1 MKLLLITGIFPPD
14 IGGPATYVPQIAKGL
29 MQRGHEVRVL
39 TTSEPEN
46 LSHDEREYPFPVV
59 RMNRRVPLWRRP
71 WEYIQQIRH
80 YGADV
85 DVIYANGIFWETA
98 VANWGL
104 HKPLVMKVVGDPAWE
119 RATNRGWV
127 QDNFEEFQQHRY
139 NLKVE
144 TLKWMRSWS
153 VRQADRIIV
162 PSCYLARWVAG
173 WGVDK
178 DRISV
183 IYNAVKQFP
192 EIHPGNLPLTTPIKV
207 VTVGRL
213 VPWKQVD
220 KIVEAIA
227 PLKQVGLVVI
237 GDGPERGGL
246 ERLVENLEM
255 GDRVYFAGQR
265 SQTEMLGFMAASD
278 LFVLYS
284 TYEGLP
290 HVVLEAMSVGLPVVA
305 TAVGGTPELVRDGE
319 NGRLTDPKSYQI
331 FGKIV
336 AELIESTSQRQQLAE
351 GAKRTM
357 EEFSLQKMVDDCA
370 TLLER
375 KLTTIVKDV

>member
-14 IGGPATYVPQIAKGL
+14 IGGPATYVPEMAKAL
-29 MQRGHEVRVL
+29 TQRGHEVRVL
-39 TTSEPEN
+39 TTSEPEH
-46 LSHDEREYPFPVV
+46 LARDDREYPFPVV

-71 WEYIQQIRH
+71 WDYIQQIRH
-80 YGADV
+80 YGSDV
-85 DVIYANGIFWETA
+85 DAIYANGIFSETA
-98 VANWGL
+98 LANRWL

-127 QDNFEEFQQHRY
+127 QDNFEQFQQQGYH
-139 NLKVE
+139 LKVE
-144 TLKWMRSWS
+144 ALKSIRSWS
-153 VRQADRIIV
+153 ARQADRIIV
-162 PSCYLARWVAG
+162 PSCYLARSVAG

-192 EIHPGNLPLTTPIKV
+192 EIHPANLPLTTPMKV

-227 PLKQVGLVVI
+227 PFQQVGLTAI
-237 GDGPERGGL
+237 GDGPERGSL
-246 ERLVENLEM
+246 EELVESLEM

-265 SQTEMLGFMAASD
+265 TQTEMLGLMAASD

-290 HVVLEAMSVGLPVVA
+290 HVVLEAMTVGLPVVA
-305 TAVGGTPELVRDGE
+305 SAVGGTPELVIDGE
-319 NGRLTDPKSYQI
+319 NGRLTDSQNHQAL
-331 FGKIV
+331 GKIL
-336 AELIESTSQRQQLAE
+336 AELIESRSQRQQLAE
-351 GAKRTM
+351 GAKRTL
-357 EEFSLQKMVDDCA
+357 EEFSLQRMVGDCA
-370 TLLER
+370 TLLE
-375 KLTTIVKDV
+375 KTS